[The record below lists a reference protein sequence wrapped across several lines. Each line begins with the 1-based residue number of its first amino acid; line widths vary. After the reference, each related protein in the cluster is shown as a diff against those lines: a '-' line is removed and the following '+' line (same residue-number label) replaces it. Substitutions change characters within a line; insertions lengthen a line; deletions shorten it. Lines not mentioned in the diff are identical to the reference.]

1 MLRKG
6 IANLFIMNFKVMKK
20 IVMALLAVLLIPT
33 DAFASFNI
41 KVINKTDGDLYVQN
55 QAYYINKG
63 GIRNLGTHTCSE
75 EDYSLRNSS
84 YIVPSGGDFQYG
96 CHFTYAEKWQRSI
109 ILYYSCVNNTSMR
122 RIEYPKSK
130 KFYDRDYPSKNGDRY
145 TIVVKEKDC

>member
-1 MLRKG
+1 
-6 IANLFIMNFKVMKK
+6 MNFKVMKK
-20 IVMALLAVLLIPT
+20 IVLALLAVLLIPT

-55 QAYYINKG
+55 QAYYRNKG
-63 GIRNLGTHTCSE
+63 GILGMGTTCGE
-75 EDYSLRNSS
+75 QDHSLRNSS
-84 YIVPSGGDFQYG
+84 YIVPSGGDFQYV
-96 CHFTYAEKWQRSI
+96 CHGALAEKWKRSI